1 MNQFQ
6 NKVVIV
12 TGASRNTGL
21 GIARKFLEEGAFVCM
36 NATTVE
42 STRKGADAMRAE
54 GFGGQI
60 LEIPGDIS
68 NPADV
73 DAMYAKVESECGK
86 LDILVNVA
94 CYQGI
99 GPAFQDVE
107 YSEMERVFR
116 VNLMGTFYMG
126 QKAARIMI
134 RQGFG
139 TIVNFSSNTSTRA
152 IRKRAAYCA
161 SKGGLDALTRAMALD
176 LAPYKIRVNTVTPG
190 YIYTERWDH
199 LDDATR
205 ARRRANVPLG
215 EEATA
220 DCLADVVFFLAS
232 DASRGIT
239 GERFVVDGGTSIQH
253 MPADVD
259 I

>member
-1 MNQFQ
+1 MKFE
-6 NKVVIV
+6 NKIVLV

-21 GIARKFLEEGAFVCM
+21 GIARKFLQEGAFVCL

-42 STRKGADAMRAE
+42 STRKGADLLREE
-54 GFGGQI
+54 GFGDRI
-60 LEIPGDIS
+60 LELPGDIS

-73 DAMYAKVESECGK
+73 DAIYAGLEAQCGK
-86 LDILVNVA
+86 IDILVNVA

-99 GPAFQDVE
+99 GPAFQDVQ

-116 VNLMGTFYMG
+116 VNLMGTFQMG
-126 QKAARIMI
+126 QKAANMMI
-134 RQGFG
+134 RQGYG
-139 TIVNFSSNTSTRA
+139 VIINFSSNTSMRA
-152 IRKRAAYCA
+152 IRNRAAYCA
-161 SKGGLDALTRAMALD
+161 SKGGIDALTRAMAID

-190 YIYTERWDH
+190 YIYTERWDK
-199 LDDATR
+199 LDEATR

-215 EEATA
+215 EEATPEI
-220 DCLADVVFFLAS
+220 LADVVFFLAS

-239 GERFVVDGGTSIQH
+239 GERIVVDGGTSIQH

-259 I
+259 L